1 MKKPLKNLDGEY
13 VLTADGKPRR
23 FTKRDALTHGK
34 GGYSLGGPRVWID
47 DAGPHWILRREPAK
61 N

>member
-1 MKKPLKNLDGEY
+1 MKKPLKNLAGEY
-13 VLTADGKPRR
+13 VRTADGKPRR
-23 FTKRDALTHGK
+23 FTKRDALQHGK

-47 DAGPHWILRREPAK
+47 DAGPHWILRRESAK